1 MNVETHEVLALKGNG
16 FSRAEFE
23 ARFLPALAA
32 EGWFQRLK
40 TIPWGLACGTAKA
53 APFQNLYSL

>member
-1 MNVETHEVLALKGNG
+1 MNVEIHEVLALKGHG

-32 EGWFQRLK
+32 EGWF
-40 TIPWGLACGTAKA
+40 
-53 APFQNLYSL
+53 

>member
-1 MNVETHEVLALKGNG
+1 MTAGQSHEASQSQRAKVLKGHG

-32 EGWFQRLK
+32 EGWF
-40 TIPWGLACGTAKA
+40 
-53 APFQNLYSL
+53 